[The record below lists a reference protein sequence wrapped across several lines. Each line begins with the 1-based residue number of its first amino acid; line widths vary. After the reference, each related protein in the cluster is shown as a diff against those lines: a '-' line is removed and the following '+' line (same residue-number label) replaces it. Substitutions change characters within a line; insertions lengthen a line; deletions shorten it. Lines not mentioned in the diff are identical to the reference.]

1 MAKAT
6 PSRNYADTGEEV
18 MDKFVRFLL
27 YKLDAALEPNVEL
40 RVPLTAA
47 EMAVIQRLLTDNAVT
62 LSSVKRGDFGEF
74 AKGVAEDFPVD
85 ETGKVSFQ

>member
-6 PSRNYADTGEEV
+6 PSRNYGSTGEEV

-27 YKLDAALEPNVEL
+27 HKLDAALLEGEA